1 MDPLH
6 HFHLHSI
13 IHLPHIGPI
22 DPSINIA
29 VISMWVATALVFV
42 LFFMASRK
50 VSLVPKGI
58 QNFVEVIVQFV
69 RDDIVLTMMGKEGLP
84 YLPFILTLFMFI
96 WFSNLIGL
104 VPGFFTPTS
113 NIFVTGT
120 LAVMVFFVTHIIG
133 IVKHGPFKYFKG
145 WVPHGVPKALAPAL
159 FIIEIPSA
167 FAKPFSLAVRLFA
180 NMLAGHIALLI
191 FLSLIIQFKSLI
203 IAPAPVL
210 GATIILTLE
219 LLFTSLQAYIFAML
233 SALYISDA
241 VHGGH

>member
-6 HFHLHSI
+6 HFRLHPM

-22 DPSINIA
+22 DPSINMA

-42 LFFMASRK
+42 IFFLASRK

-69 RDDIVLTMMGKEGLP
+69 RDEFILGIMGKEGMP
-84 YLPFILTLFMFI
+84 YLPFILTLFVFI
-96 WFSNLIGL
+96 WFCNLSGL
-104 VPGFFTPTS
+104 IPGFFTPTS

-120 LAVMVFFVTHIIG
+120 LAVMVFFVTHGIG
-133 IVKHGPFKYFKG
+133 IVRHGPFKYFKG
-145 WVPHGVPKALAPAL
+145 WVPKGVPAALAPVL

-180 NMLAGHIALLI
+180 NMLAGHIAILI
-191 FLSLIIQFKSLI
+191 FLGMIIQYKSLI
-203 IAPAPVL
+203 IAPFPVL
-210 GATIILTLE
+210 GCVIIMILE
-219 LLFTSLQAYIFAML
+219 LLFTALQAYIFAIL
-233 SALYISDA
+233 SSLYIGDA